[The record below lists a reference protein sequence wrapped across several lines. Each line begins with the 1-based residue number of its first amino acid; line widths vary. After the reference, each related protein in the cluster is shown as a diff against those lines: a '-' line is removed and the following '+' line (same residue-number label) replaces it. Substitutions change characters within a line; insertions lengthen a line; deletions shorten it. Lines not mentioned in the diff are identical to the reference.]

1 MTTSPTASVPA
12 RGAGLAGVLEIARRR
27 RLLAVVPFLF
37 VLAGAASLAFFL
49 PGLWTA
55 RSLIMVDR
63 PQVPE
68 SMVKSTVVSDL
79 EGQLISVSQE
89 IMSRPRL
96 AAIIQRYNLYPRVRQ
111 SLGMD
116 EAVDR
121 MRKDIKLEIQGDA
134 ERRRAREPRTMM
146 FTVAYG
152 TNDPRVAMNVT
163 NQLTALYVE
172 ENVKLREKVA
182 AGTSEF
188 LERQLGEARTK
199 LQQLEQRIAA
209 YKEQHMGELPE
220 QREANFRA
228 LERLQQQLTMAN
240 ENNRRA
246 SERRQLITQSLADID
261 QSVGL
266 ATAGGGVA
274 GPDVTPQAAAA
285 ARLNL
290 LKQELVQMQS
300 TYNDKYP
307 DVVALKDQI
316 RALEAKI
323 AQDAPAASPAP
334 APVRP
339 KGGRELKVAPQNPY
353 IVSLM
358 QQLDQA
364 TVESKASADE
374 IGGVNRQI
382 AMYQRRI
389 ENTPRREQELSLITR
404 DYETTRDLFRS
415 LLSKRDEAGMAA
427 DLEAKNKGERFRI
440 IEGAGMPERPT
451 GPNRLRLL
459 MVGLVL
465 ALAAGAVAVVLA
477 EQVDTSYRTVDE
489 VRASVPVPV
498 LSTIPKITTERDRHR
513 TMRQR
518 RWAAAAVAVGL
529 FVVVGSSFV
538 VAHNNDTLVALLT
551 PSDRPAAG
559 R

>member
-27 RLLAVVPFLF
+27 RVLAIVPFLL
-37 VLAGAASLAFFL
+37 VLAAAASLAFFL

-79 EGQLISVSQE
+79 EGQLISMSQE

-96 AAIIQRYNLYPRVRQ
+96 AAIIQRYNLYARVRQ
-111 SLGMD
+111 SFGMD
-116 EAVDR
+116 EAVER
-121 MRKDIKLEIQGDA
+121 MRKDIKLEIQGDP
-134 ERRRAREPRTMM
+134 ERRRGREPRTMM
-146 FTVAYG
+146 FSVAYS
-152 TNDPRVAMNVT
+152 TSNPRIAMDVT

-172 ENVKLREKVA
+172 ENVKFREKMT

-188 LERQLGEARTK
+188 LERQLGEARAK
-199 LQQLEQRIAA
+199 LQQQEQRIAA
-209 YKEQHMGELPE
+209 YKE
-220 QREANFRA
+220 
-228 LERLQQQLTMAN
+228 
-240 ENNRRA
+240 
-246 SERRQLITQSLADID
+246 
-261 QSVGL
+261 
-266 ATAGGGVA
+266 
-274 GPDVTPQAAAA
+274 
-285 ARLNL
+285 
-290 LKQELVQMQS
+290 
-300 TYNDKYP
+300 KYP
-307 DVVALKDQI
+307 DVVALKEQI
-316 RALEAKI
+316 RGLEAKI

-334 APVRP
+334 APTRP
-339 KGGRELKVAPQNPY
+339 KGGRELKAAPQNPY
-353 IVSLM
+353 IVNLI

-364 TVESKASADE
+364 TVESKASTDE
-374 IGGVNRQI
+374 IRGLNTQI

-415 LLSKRDEAGMAA
+415 LLFKREEAGIAA

-440 IEGAGMPERPT
+440 IEGAGMPERPP

-459 MVGLVL
+459 MVGMVL
-465 ALAAGAVAVVLA
+465 ALAAAAVAVVLA

-498 LSTIPKITTERDRHR
+498 LSTIPKITTERDHR
-513 TMRQR
+513 RTTRQR
-518 RWAAAAVAVGL
+518 RWTAAAVAVGL

-538 VAHNNDTLVALLT
+538 LAHNNDALVALLT

>member
-27 RLLAVVPFLF
+27 RVLAIVPFLL
-37 VLAGAASLAFFL
+37 VLAAAASLAFFL
-49 PGLWTA
+49 PGPWTA

-79 EGQLISVSQE
+79 EGKLISMSQE

-111 SLGMD
+111 SFGMN
-116 EAVDR
+116 EAVER
-121 MRKDIKLEIQGDA
+121 MRKDIKLEIQGDP
-134 ERRRAREPRTMM
+134 ERRRGREPRTMM
-146 FTVAYG
+146 FSVAYS
-152 TNDPRVAMNVT
+152 TSNPRIAMDVT

-172 ENVKLREKVA
+172 ENVKFREKMT

-188 LERQLGEARTK
+188 LERQLGEARSK
-199 LQQLEQRIAA
+199 LQQQEQRIAA

-228 LERLQQQLTMAN
+228 LERLQQQLTMAY

-246 SERRQLITQSLADID
+246 SERRQLITQ
-261 QSVGL
+261 GL

-300 TYNDKYP
+300 TYNEKYP
-307 DVVALKDQI
+307 DVVALKEQI

-334 APVRP
+334 APIRP
-339 KGGRELKVAPQNPY
+339 KGGRELKAAPQNP
-353 IVSLM
+353 
-358 QQLDQA
+358 
-364 TVESKASADE
+364 
-374 IGGVNRQI
+374 
-382 AMYQRRI
+382 
-389 ENTPRREQELSLITR
+389 
-404 DYETTRDLFRS
+404 
-415 LLSKRDEAGMAA
+415 
-427 DLEAKNKGERFRI
+427 
-440 IEGAGMPERPT
+440 
-451 GPNRLRLL
+451 
-459 MVGLVL
+459 
-465 ALAAGAVAVVLA
+465 
-477 EQVDTSYRTVDE
+477 
-489 VRASVPVPV
+489 
-498 LSTIPKITTERDRHR
+498 
-513 TMRQR
+513 
-518 RWAAAAVAVGL
+518 
-529 FVVVGSSFV
+529 
-538 VAHNNDTLVALLT
+538 
-551 PSDRPAAG
+551 
-559 R
+559 

>member
-1 MTTSPTASVPA
+1 MTTSPTASVPS
-12 RGAGLAGVLEIARRR
+12 RGVGLAGVLEIARRR
-27 RLLAVVPFLF
+27 RLLAVVPLLF

-68 SMVKSTVVSDL
+68 SMVKSTVVGDL

-96 AAIIQRYNLYPRVRQ
+96 AAIIQRYNLYAHGRTGHG
-111 SLGMD
+111 LD
-116 EAVDR
+116 KAVDR

-134 ERRRAREPRTMM
+134 ERRRGREPRTVL

-152 TNDPRVAMNVT
+152 TSDPRVAMDVT
-163 NQLTALYVE
+163 NQLAALYVE
-172 ENVKLREKVA
+172 ENLKFREKVA

-188 LERQLGEARTK
+188 LERQLGDVRAK
-199 LQQLEQRIAA
+199 LQQQEQRIAA
-209 YKEQHMGELPE
+209 YKEQHLGELPE

-228 LERLQQQLTMAN
+228 LERLQQQLTMAH

-246 SERRQLITQSLADID
+246 NERRQLLTQSLADID
-261 QSVGL
+261 QSVGV
-266 ATAGGGVA
+266 AAAGAGGL
-274 GPDVTPQAAAA
+274 DVSPQAAAA
-285 ARLNL
+285 GRLNL

-300 TYNDKYP
+300 TYSDKYP
-307 DVVALKDQI
+307 DVVVLKDQI
-316 RALEAKI
+316 RALEARI
-323 AQDAPAASPAP
+323 AQKAPLAAPAP
-334 APVRP
+334 AKP
-339 KGGRELKVAPQNPY
+339 GTGRELKVAPQNPY

-364 TVESKASADE
+364 NVESRASAEE
-374 IGGVNRQI
+374 IAGLNRQI
-382 AMYQRRI
+382 GMYQRRV

-404 DYETTRDLFRS
+404 DYESTRDLFRS
-415 LLSKRDEAGMAA
+415 LLSKREEAGIAA
-427 DLEAKNKGERFRI
+427 DLEARNKGERFRI
-440 IEGAGMPERPT
+440 IEGATLPERPA

-459 MVGLVL
+459 LVGLVL
-465 ALAAGAVAVVLA
+465 ALATSAVAVVLA

-489 VRASVPVPV
+489 VRASMPVVV

-513 TMRQR
+513 TLRQR

-538 VAHNNDTLVALLT
+538 VAHNNDSLVALLT